1 MAGRT
6 SERAMVLWRADWSAS
21 PVIEGGPF
29 LGSTLGR
36 PARRIV
42 VGSCLAPFA
51 MVKRANEE
59 CGAAT
64 YPSGDSPD
72 CHPYQSAKYKYK
84 IHV

>member
-1 MAGRT
+1 MSGVAEGREGCVVVKNTSGDLDGRTAGRT
-6 SERAMVLWRADWSAS
+6 SERAMVLWRADWSAK

-51 MVKRANEE
+51 IVA
-59 CGAAT
+59 
-64 YPSGDSPD
+64 P
-72 CHPYQSAKYKYK
+72 
-84 IHV
+84 

>member
-6 SERAMVLWRADWSAS
+6 SERAMVLWRADWSAN

-42 VGSCLAPFA
+42 VGSCLPPFA
-51 MVKRANEE
+51 IVA
-59 CGAAT
+59 
-64 YPSGDSPD
+64 P
-72 CHPYQSAKYKYK
+72 
-84 IHV
+84 

>member
-42 VGSCLAPFA
+42 VVFLFCFFFVSSSVLLDGKIILLFVVCCLLLLLLLFFCFN
-51 MVKRANEE
+51 RL
-59 CGAAT
+59 C
-64 YPSGDSPD
+64 
-72 CHPYQSAKYKYK
+72 Q
-84 IHV
+84 